1 VKIITTILDIVTAF
15 LHVLEGEGRILRR
28 SVMRLGW
35 ALVGIVIASLLVL
48 TAAGFLLLGIYQY
61 LTSQVSPAAAALL
74 VSLLAFVLA
83 LIVAGFAKWQTR

>member
-1 VKIITTILDIVTAF
+1 MKIITTILDIVTAF

>member
-1 VKIITTILDIVTAF
+1 MKIITTFLDIVTAF

-35 ALVGIVIASLLVL
+35 ALACIVLATLLVL
-48 TAAGFLLLGIYQY
+48 AAVGVFLFGIYQY
-61 LTSQVSPAAAALL
+61 LTLHVSPAAAALL

-83 LIVAGFAKWQTR
+83 VMFADLAKWQTR

>member
-1 VKIITTILDIVTAF
+1 MKIITTILDIVTAF

-48 TAAGFLLLGIYQY
+48 TAAGFLLLGVYQY
-61 LTSQVSPAAAALL
+61 LTLQVSPAAAALL

-83 LIVAGFAKWQTR
+83 LIVAGLAKWQTR